1 MKSLLFLGGAENE
14 KNERKM
20 KLFSTARNRKIL
32 FAAFFSKIFINLSLW
47 MVKPLVRF
55 VSSISLFVLMALCL
69 SITNPNNVVF
79 AADHSGDAS
88 SSWTGALE
96 SLSRSSSSWTAVL
109 QEGEVP
115 AAQVLDNFRA
125 QNEHVEA
132 ELFSRIRN
140 LENRLI
146 DRLPPQLNHGE
157 YATLVRD
164 NLNLNEAINIRN
176 YHSALSNEIFDI
188 TVLELKANLQD
199 QLFNLLLSEP
209 DDRLIQILGESPFPE
224 RAIRR
229 EALEYIELKMGA
241 VNLNLENARSRF
253 DKVLVEQVLR
263 YWLNLL
269 QEHRHRC
276 HIYTEFLSHFRG
288 ES

>member
-1 MKSLLFLGGAENE
+1 M
-14 KNERKM
+14 
-20 KLFSTARNRKIL
+20 
-32 FAAFFSKIFINLSLW
+32 
-47 MVKPLVRF
+47 
-55 VSSISLFVLMALCL
+55 
-69 SITNPNNVVF
+69 F
-79 AADHSGDAS
+79 AADHFGDSS

-157 YATLVRD
+157 YASLVRD
-164 NLNLNEAINIRN
+164 NLNQAINIWH

-188 TVLELKANLQD
+188 TVLELKADLQD
-199 QLFNLLLSEP
+199 QLFHLLLSEP
-209 DDRLIQILGESPFPE
+209 DDRLIQILRESPFPE

-229 EALEYIELKMGA
+229 EALEYLELKMGA
-241 VNLNLENARSRF
+241 VNFHLENARSRF

-263 YWLNLL
+263 YWITLL
-269 QEHRHRC
+269 QERGRRS
-276 HIYTEFLSHFRG
+276 HIYMEFLSHFRG